1 MMEFIQGLEPIAPL
15 PWYLEVLGMLA
26 LIGLTTLIIELLNL

>member
-15 PWYLEVLGMLA
+15 PWYWEFIGVLV